1 MVLPTTTSSSRRIS
15 ATRRRRKRK
24 NDYSYRVAASVVVI
38 IIAITFTIHHLIGQ
52 HEQQQEGNAKST
64 TINAAILQNWK
75 PKPKRKTTAI
85 TNPDDIPSVEDLE
98 VDQRAQQ
105 REDRYNSLY
114 QPKFDATTLGYDI
127 HNCPHTPPDNYPMK
141 WLATEVLSNWNPK
154 EVTTTTSQPRNVHH
168 SLCIFDHETQ
178 YAKALNY
185 RNLEKPFIIR
195 NDPKVTSVSKRWED
209 NPDYLHRVLGDVEEY
224 RTERSPNNQFMWYR
238 LRGHNKAGPEGY
250 VKPPNDEIEMTFGEW
265 LEHAIE
271 KDGVALGD
279 EELIKKASSMRQ
291 RRMSLTTDIN
301 NIQKKE
307 EGELEDDPLNTDLG
321 DDKDGEEHN
330 DGDSEET
337 KRSKY
342 YYFRI
347 NADLRNAG
355 QASTSKF
362 IYDELTFFDPRKRR
376 DSQFYIVDPKSERGI
391 NCRFGMR
398 GVTAA
403 NHFDMSRNMI
413 ALFGGE
419 RRYILADPSQ
429 CKNMA
434 LYPQGHPSVRHS
446 SFDWSNPLEWDDH
459 PEFKEAYVNEVV
471 LHAGDVL
478 YLPTNTFHYI
488 VNLSLNY
495 QCNAR
500 SGTTFESAHVIEDC
514 GFHVPHY

>member
-1 MVLPTTTSSSRRIS
+1 MVLPTTTSTSRRTS
-15 ATRRRRKRK
+15 ATRRRRRKRK
-24 NDYSYRVAASVVVI
+24 NDNSPCRVVAASCIVI
-38 IIAITFTIHHLIGQ
+38 ATFFVPLLIHHLIGGGQQQ
-52 HEQQQEGNAKST
+52 HEQRHVGNAKST
-64 TINAAILQNWK
+64 TAINAIRNWK

-85 TNPDDIPSVEDLE
+85 TNPDDIPSIEDLE

-114 QPKFDATTLGYDI
+114 QPKFDSTTLGYDI
-127 HNCPHTPPDNYPMK
+127 HNCPHTPPKDYPMS
-141 WLATEVLSNWNPK
+141 WLATQVLSNWNPK
-154 EVTTTTSQPRNVHH
+154 DVTTTSLRNVHH

-178 YAKALNY
+178 YATALNY

-209 NPDYLHRVLGDVEEY
+209 NPEYLHQVLGDVEEY
-224 RTERSPNNQFMWYR
+224 RTERSPNNQFLWYR
-238 LRGHNKAGPEGY
+238 LRGHQKVREGY

-271 KDGVALGD
+271 KDGVALND
-279 EELIKKASSMRQ
+279 EELLNKARSMRE
-291 RRMSLTTDIN
+291 RRMSLTTDMKN
-301 NIQKKE
+301 NK
-307 EGELEDDPLNTDLG
+307 EDDPFNTDLG
-321 DDKDGEEHN
+321 DDKDGEEQN
-330 DGDSEET
+330 DGDSEEM

-347 NADLRNAG
+347 NADLRGAE

-362 IYDELTFFDPRKRR
+362 IYDELPFFDPRKRR

-459 PEFKEAYVNEVV
+459 AEFKEAHVNEVV

-478 YLPTNTFHYI
+478 YLPTNTFHFI